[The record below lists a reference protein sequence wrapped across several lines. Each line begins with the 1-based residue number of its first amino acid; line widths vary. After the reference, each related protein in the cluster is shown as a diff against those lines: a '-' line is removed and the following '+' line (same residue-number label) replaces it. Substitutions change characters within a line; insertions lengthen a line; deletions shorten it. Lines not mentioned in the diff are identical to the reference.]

1 MQRMLDRGVATRR
14 GVMCMHRERPYAGT
28 TGSDALAVSE
38 YAQDRTILLPLFDQ
52 MTSAEQD
59 RVVEALRDAL
69 EPV

>member
-1 MQRMLDRGVATRR
+1 
-14 GVMCMHRERPYAGT
+14 
-28 TGSDALAVSE
+28 
-38 YAQDRTILLPLFDQ
+38 LPLFDQ